1 VFWGMAILLIIA
13 ATLTAVLIKPW
24 NEARNRMIVTE
35 I

>member
-1 VFWGMAILLIIA
+1 MAILLIIA

-24 NEARNRMIVTE
+24 SEMRKRMMVTE